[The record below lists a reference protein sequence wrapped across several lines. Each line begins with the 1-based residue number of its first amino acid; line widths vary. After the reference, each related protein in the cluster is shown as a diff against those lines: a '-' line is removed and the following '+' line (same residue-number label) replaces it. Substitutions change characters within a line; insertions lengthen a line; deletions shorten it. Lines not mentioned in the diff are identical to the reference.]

1 MNHMSYLEKENDMT
15 QELDDIERD
24 EGLLISGVSPQ
35 RGERLLISGVAY
47 VVSDIKVDGK
57 RGDISLI
64 SLDEA
69 RLRRDSLN
77 ELLKDN

>member
-1 MNHMSYLEKENDMT
+1 MT
-15 QELDDIERD
+15 QELDNIERD
-24 EGLLISGVSPQ
+24 KGLLISGVSPQ
-35 RGERLLISGVAY
+35 RGERLLIAGVAY
-47 VVSDIKVDGK
+47 IVSHIKVDGK

-77 ELLKDN
+77 ELIKDN